1 MRLNEYEIDRALE
14 VVGQYTP
21 VFLPYVKFLSDWRD
35 IVNQNSD
42 GWAYWSA
49 GTRPAAK
56 LEDLVAQLMNNITGR
71 GVAPSAREFERA
83 LIPIK
88 RFATLKKLP
97 APVLGGEAEELTGRM
112 SKDDAKFVLWIENTL
127 VPDLKDSGTVET
139 AADFE
144 RLIRIIRNLAR
155 V

>member
-1 MRLNEYEIDRALE
+1 
-14 VVGQYTP
+14 
-21 VFLPYVKFLSDWRD
+21 
-35 IVNQNSD
+35 
-42 GWAYWSA
+42 
-49 GTRPAAK
+49 
-56 LEDLVAQLMNNITGR
+56 
-71 GVAPSAREFERA
+71 
-83 LIPIK
+83 
-88 RFATLKKLP
+88 
-97 APVLGGEAEELTGRM
+97 M